1 MKTFETEAVDDLVIE
16 IPVDSVR
23 FAPTPDYVVSD
34 VTHVRVW
41 LFSTPGR

>member
-1 MKTFETEAVDDLVIE
+1 MILVIE
-16 IPVDSVR
+16 IHRVPVDSVR

-34 VTHVRVW
+34 VTHVRVL